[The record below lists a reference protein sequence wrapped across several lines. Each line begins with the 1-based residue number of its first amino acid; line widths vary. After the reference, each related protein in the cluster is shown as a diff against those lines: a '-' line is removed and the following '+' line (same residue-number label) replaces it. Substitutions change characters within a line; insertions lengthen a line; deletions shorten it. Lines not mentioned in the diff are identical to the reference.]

1 MKKLIMVA
9 AVTAVMIGAA
19 SVRADMFDREYAL
32 STSGTGTASRAYV
45 IRGELRGVAI
55 KRTGDTTILA
65 GTNMTVT
72 VTTPY
77 STAFSYAW
85 DGNTDTFKVPLC
97 VADKAADGGSGSS
110 LTTPAATG
118 DPAGQCPAQ
127 GLGCGCARYA
137 CCRRWHLSG
146 RRGCIP
152 YARWFDHHDR

>member
-1 MKKLIMVA
+1 MKKLFYA
-9 AVTAVMIGAA
+9 AAAALIVGIA

-45 IRGELRGVAI
+45 VRGELRGVAI
-55 KRTGDTTILA
+55 KRTGDTAILG

-97 VADKAADGGSGSS
+97 VADKAADGS
-110 LTTPAATG
+110 TTTNTYTTVPI
-118 DPAGQCPAQ
+118 AGLCTVAIAPPENVAVSNDFKVT
-127 GLGCGCARYA
+127 LIYWR
-137 CCRRWHLSG
+137 
-146 RRGCIP
+146 
-152 YARWFDHHDR
+152 

>member
-1 MKKLIMVA
+1 MKKLFYA
-9 AVTAVMIGAA
+9 AAAALIVGIA

-45 IRGELRGVAI
+45 VRGELRGVAI
-55 KRTGDTTILA
+55 KRTGDTAIPD

-97 VADKAADGGSGSS
+97 VADKAADGAS
-110 LTTPAATG
+110 TTSTYTG
-118 DPAGQCPAQ
+118 VPLAGLCTVAIAPPENVAVTNDFKVT
-127 GLGCGCARYA
+127 LIYWR
-137 CCRRWHLSG
+137 
-146 RRGCIP
+146 
-152 YARWFDHHDR
+152 

>member
-1 MKKLIMVA
+1 MKKLFYA

-32 STSGTGTASRAYV
+32 STSGTGTASRAYA

-55 KRTGDTTILA
+55 KRTGDTAIDA
-65 GTNMTVT
+65 GTTMTVT

-97 VADKAADGGSGSS
+97 VADNAANGATTTNTYTSVPIAGLCTVAIAPPSGVAVTNDFKVT
-110 LTTPAATG
+110 LIYW
-118 DPAGQCPAQ
+118 
-127 GLGCGCARYA
+127 R
-137 CCRRWHLSG
+137 
-146 RRGCIP
+146 
-152 YARWFDHHDR
+152 

>member
-1 MKKLIMVA
+1 MKKLFYA

-45 IRGELRGVAI
+45 VRGELRGVAI
-55 KRTGDTTILA
+55 KRTGDTAIPA

-85 DGNTDTFKVPLC
+85 DGNTDTFKVPMC
-97 VADKAADGGSGSS
+97 VADNAADGS
-110 LTTPAATG
+110 TTTNTYTSVPIAGLCTVAIAPPTG
-118 DPAGQCPAQ
+118 IAVTNDFKVT
-127 GLGCGCARYA
+127 LIYWR
-137 CCRRWHLSG
+137 
-146 RRGCIP
+146 
-152 YARWFDHHDR
+152 

>member
-1 MKKLIMVA
+1 MKKLFYA

-32 STSGTGTASRAYV
+32 STSGTGTVSRAYA

-55 KRTGDTTILA
+55 KRTGDTAIDA
-65 GTNMTVT
+65 GTTMTVT

-97 VADKAADGGSGSS
+97 VADNAANGATTTNTYTSVPIAGLCTVAIAPPSGIAVTNDFKVT
-110 LTTPAATG
+110 LIYW
-118 DPAGQCPAQ
+118 
-127 GLGCGCARYA
+127 R
-137 CCRRWHLSG
+137 
-146 RRGCIP
+146 
-152 YARWFDHHDR
+152 

>member
-1 MKKLIMVA
+1 MKKLFYA

-45 IRGELRGVAI
+45 VRGELRGVAI
-55 KRTGDTTILA
+55 KRTGDTAILD

-97 VADKAADGGSGSS
+97 VADNAADGS
-110 LTTPAATG
+110 TTTNTYTYVPIAGLCTVAIAP
-118 DPAGQCPAQ
+118 PAGIAVTNDFKVT
-127 GLGCGCARYA
+127 LIYWR
-137 CCRRWHLSG
+137 
-146 RRGCIP
+146 
-152 YARWFDHHDR
+152 